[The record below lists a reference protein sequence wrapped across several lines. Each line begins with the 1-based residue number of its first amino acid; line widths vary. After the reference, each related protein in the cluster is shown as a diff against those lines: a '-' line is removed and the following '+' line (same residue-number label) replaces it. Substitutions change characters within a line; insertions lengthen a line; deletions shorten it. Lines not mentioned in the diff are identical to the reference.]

1 MRVVCKYTEKGDG
14 IENEDAVGFADN
26 AFWVIDGATD
36 LFKKKIFGT
45 VDDVAFYVRMLVY

>member
-36 LFKKKIFGT
+36 LLKKR
-45 VDDVAFYVRMLVY
+45 YLEQLMMLHFMFES